1 MDEERDTAKGGGEGL
16 PDEEFS
22 ALLQTV
28 SRAAPLVSAIAPL
41 LGGDQP
47 HPHKGGE
54 GKGCAR
60 REALLLALKPYL
72 SPDRCAA
79 VDYLL
84 RLARVG
90 DAIRSL
96 Q

>member
-1 MDEERDTAKGGGEGL
+1 MDGEQEHRTSEGEGL
-16 PDEEFS
+16 PDAEFS
-22 ALLQTV
+22 ALMETV

-41 LGGDQP
+41 LSGGAPPPPKQ
-47 HPHKGGE
+47 KGNACG
-54 GKGCAR
+54 R

-72 SPDRCAA
+72 SAERCEA

>member
-1 MDEERDTAKGGGEGL
+1 MDEKRVEDEGL

-22 ALLQTV
+22 ALMETV

-41 LGGDQP
+41 LGG
-47 HPHKGGE
+47 GGKAPPPKE
-54 GKGCAR
+54 GGRGKGCAR

-72 SPDRCAA
+72 SSERCAA
-79 VDYLL
+79 IDYLL
-84 RLARVG
+84 RLSRVG